1 MGTWNPLPDGAANA
15 LGADVFVV
23 ADAADGRPPL
33 GLLRTDVTNVHT
45 RLVLMTRRENM
56 SMIFQR
62 TSCTGARRTIRAT
75 MPRLM
80 GAVVFSAL
88 IIDFSDGFFDPR
100 VRYTQRC
107 HCPR

>member
-15 LGADVFVV
+15 LGVDVFVV
-23 ADAADGRPPL
+23 ADAADGTTPR

-62 TSCTGARRTIRAT
+62 TSCAGARRTIRAT
-75 MPRLM
+75 RPRLM
-80 GAVVFSAL
+80 GTVVFSAL
-88 IIDFSDGFFDPR
+88 IIDISDGFFDPR
-100 VRYTQRC
+100 VRYTSGC